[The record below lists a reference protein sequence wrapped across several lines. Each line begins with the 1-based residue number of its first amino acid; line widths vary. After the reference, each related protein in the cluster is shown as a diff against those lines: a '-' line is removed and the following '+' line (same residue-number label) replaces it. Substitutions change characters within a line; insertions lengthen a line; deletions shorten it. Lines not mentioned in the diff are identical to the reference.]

1 MELCL
6 IR

>member
-6 IR
+6 K

>member
-6 IR
+6 F